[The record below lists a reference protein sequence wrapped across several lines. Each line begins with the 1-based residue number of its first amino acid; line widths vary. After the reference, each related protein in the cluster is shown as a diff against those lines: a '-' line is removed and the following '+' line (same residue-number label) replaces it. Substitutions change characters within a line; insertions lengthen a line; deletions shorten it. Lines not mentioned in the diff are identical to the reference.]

1 VGNFR
6 QNFRVLLSLCGKFN
20 AMKRR
25 LNIVMLAAALLA
37 VAACGKVMITGRSQV
52 LLYNQGE
59 LASLSNQAYSE
70 LMTKSKPS
78 ANAKNVK
85 MVREVGDR
93 LTKAVGEY
101 LTQNNWQS
109 ALEGISWKFDVVE
122 SDQVNAFC
130 LPNGNIVFYDGIMK
144 ITNTPDLVAVVMG
157 HEIAHALA
165 RHGNERMSQE
175 ALMGVAG
182 QALAQF
188 VGSESQ
194 KTQAI
199 FGLAFNV
206 GTQLGV
212 LLPYS
217 RKHEYEA
224 DRIGLIIM
232 AMAGYDINV
241 APGFWEKM
249 SQGGSKTPEFFSTHP
264 SDENRI
270 KQIRAILPE
279 AEKYRKS

>member
-1 VGNFR
+1 
-6 QNFRVLLSLCGKFN
+6 
-20 AMKRR
+20 
-25 LNIVMLAAALLA
+25 MLAAVLL
-37 VAACGKVMITGRSQV
+37 VVTACGKVMITGRSQV

-59 LASLSNQAYSE
+59 LASLSNQAYNE

-85 MVREVGDR
+85 MVREVGER
-93 LTKAVGEY
+93 LTKAVSEY
-101 LTQNNWQS
+101 LTQNSWQS
-109 ALEGISWKFDVVE
+109 VLEGISWKFDVVE
-122 SDQVNAFC
+122 SEQVNAFC

-165 RHGNERMSQE
+165 KHGNERMSQE
-175 ALMGVAG
+175 ALAGIAG
-182 QALAQF
+182 QALSQF

-199 FGLAFNV
+199 FGIAFGV
-206 GTQLGV
+206 GSQLGV

-224 DRIGLIIM
+224 DKIGLIIM

-270 KQIRAILPE
+270 KQIRAVLPE
-279 AEKYRKS
+279 AEKYRKR